1 MRLPLSG
8 TPAGASRIS
17 ATCPTPCSPI
27 AVRTSSALASPE
39 LLDTTTVATVDG
51 QIAGFIVTN
60 RDEIEQ
66 LYVASDH
73 RGSSIA
79 AALLEHG
86 EQVISAEHELAFLA
100 VVDAN
105 SRARRFYERNGWH
118 DAGPFELPRL
128 DTRRRTRFRAVPSLR
143 EAAARSRIDGLPTGK
158 RSLRPSSPVDVGWIR
173 EELELDVVRI
183 AEHQHECPRDRV
195 GR

>member
-1 MRLPLSG
+1 MRFVLRRAERADVDAIAAVWY
-8 TPAGASRIS
+8 AGWRESHLGHVPD
-17 ATCPTPCSPI
+17 TL
-27 AVRTSSALASPE
+27 LAHRRPDQFRARVPE

-79 AALLEHG
+79 TALLEHG

-118 DAGPFELPRL
+118 DAGPFEYLAWTPDGPPAPVPCRRYEKQLRL
-128 DTRRRTRFRAVPSLR
+128 
-143 EAAARSRIDGLPTGK
+143 
-158 RSLRPSSPVDVGWIR
+158 
-173 EELELDVVRI
+173 
-183 AEHQHECPRDRV
+183 HE
-195 GR
+195 

>member
-1 MRLPLSG
+1 MTGRALRVAPRSTLTSMRLPLSG

-27 AVRTSSALASPE
+27 AVRTSSTLASPE

-118 DAGPFELPRL
+118 DAGPFDYLAWTP
-128 DTRRRTRFRAVPSLR
+128 DGAPASVPCRRYEKLLR
-143 EAAARSRIDGLPTGK
+143 
-158 RSLRPSSPVDVGWIR
+158 V
-173 EELELDVVRI
+173 
-183 AEHQHECPRDRV
+183 HE
-195 GR
+195 